1 MLRNV
6 FSFFAVVCL
15 LITLLGIYAAI
26 SQDTERRRKEMA
38 IRKINGA
45 TLKNILLLFTKLY
58 LRLLLVATLF
68 VFPLMWMMTNEIL
81 KNWTIRFNYNNPLFW
96 IGIFLSIAL
105 FTGITIIVKILK
117 TARINPAESVK
128 SE

>member
-1 MLRNV
+1 
-6 FSFFAVVCL
+6 
-15 LITLLGIYAAI
+15 
-26 SQDTERRRKEMA
+26 MA